1 MKSSDFNLD
10 KNVTTRYYSDVP
22 DQQRN
27 TYLNVDNFENS
38 TFFYASGESS
48 KHVSNQTDPNLGNQ
62 SMDGNLKQ
70 NCSDTNS
77 ELLIPALRPPPPN
90 LKKVESSVL
99 MSNAETSLRQGTIE
113 RENRNHS
120 YPAVNEKD
128 LNFPQTSACTSSWFG
143 SSQSNIKTQE
153 SLSQE
158 SFFSNQTNVSGTSNN
173 SNQDFSGRVLRT
185 KVIDINTKSDLFYDE
200 TDSISNQISKMW
212 LDKNQIASEPS
223 FPNNVDMYSSILKD
237 KSQGAA
243 SLSYSSDGESKKINK
258 KKSVPVC
265 NNSLDGR
272 SSIRGNIDNHCP
284 TISQAFFKNINSA
297 KDVVN
302 CYEGC
307 SEEKNKSLSTEY
319 SLNVATNNSPSHY
332 DRRITSIKQTHSPLV
347 GLSGEL
353 REKKLEKLWN
363 EMPDTS
369 DEERLTALQR
379 TGWDV
384 PAAIKFIKLDRL
396 LRWKNN
402 FIYEL
407 S

>member
-1 MKSSDFNLD
+1 MD

-48 KHVSNQTDPNLGNQ
+48 KRVSNQTDPNLGNQ

-90 LKKVESSVL
+90 LKKLESSVL

-185 KVIDINTKSDLFYDE
+185 KVIDINTKSDLFHDE

-272 SSIRGNIDNHCP
+272 SCSIRGNIDNHCP

-319 SLNVATNNSPSHY
+319 SLNVASNNSPSHY